1 MNRGGSNS
9 RRSTFSAGEG
19 AENVVN
25 HQQQQQQPSS
35 NSKSQPQP
43 PSSSSKVRWNVD
55 VPPSQTN
62 NNSKLNTSTGI
73 SSTKINMTA
82 TPSKRIKDRFA
93 NVASGKKNDA
103 VFSYHFEGRHF
114 RTRSG
119 PRFLP
124 RNIIIKRELA
134 RIKTT
139 RRGEIILSRPLI
151 LPFYSIIPFTWA
163 TTPLLKYST

>member
-55 VPPSQTN
+55 VLPSQTN
-62 NNSKLNTSTGI
+62 NKSKLNTSTGI
-73 SSTKINMTA
+73 SSKNINMTA
-82 TPSKRIKDRFA
+82 TPSTRIKDRFA

-103 VFSYHFEGRHF
+103 VFSYHFDGTPFSHK
-114 RTRSG
+114 
-119 PRFLP
+119 
-124 RNIIIKRELA
+124 KRA
-134 RIKTT
+134 
-139 RRGEIILSRPLI
+139 
-151 LPFYSIIPFTWA
+151 
-163 TTPLLKYST
+163 PLLAKKHHHQKLHLKFHLHYIV

>member
-1 MNRGGSNS
+1 MNRGDSNS

-55 VPPSQTN
+55 VLPSQTN
-62 NNSKLNTSTGI
+62 NKSKLNTSTGI

-82 TPSKRIKDRFA
+82 TPSKRIKYRFA

-103 VFSYHFEGRHF
+103 VFSYHFDGTPF
-114 RTRSG
+114 STRSG

-124 RNIIIKRELA
+124 RNIIIIKRELA
-134 RIKTT
+134 RRETT
-139 RRGEIILSRPLI
+139 RGEMILSRPLI
-151 LPFYSIIPFTWA
+151 QPIYSITPFNWA